1 MNSITLTRTID
12 ASPDP
17 VRASITDIEPFMEA
31 SGVDE
36 VSVDDGT
43 VRVANLVGIM
53 TVELTLALVDDPDA
67 ILAYEQREGIFEEMH
82 TTYAVAPAGD
92 GTEVRAT
99 TEFELGVTVIGDA
112 LDSTVI
118 ERQRRKEL
126 TAQFDWLEEV
136 C

>member
-1 MNSITLTRTID
+1 
-12 ASPDP
+12 
-17 VRASITDIEPFMEA
+17 
-31 SGVDE
+31 
-36 VSVDDGT
+36 
-43 VRVANLVGIM
+43 
-53 TVELTLALVDDPDA
+53 
-67 ILAYEQREGIFEEMH
+67 
-82 TTYAVAPAGD
+82 
-92 GTEVRAT
+92 VRAT